1 MEKIFAMFFSAVS
14 ALILASCGTLQDTAE
29 GEAASPI
36 TSQLSDSFSE
46 TSAQEE
52 ISMNKIKITAGD
64 KSFTAV
70 LYDNDAANAFA
81 EMLPLTLDMSELNGN
96 EKYFYLSNDLP
107 VNSER
112 PDKINSGDIMLY
124 GSSCVVLFY
133 DTFSTSYSYTRLGYI
148 EDTSKLAAA
157 LGSGDVRVTFEKE

>member
-1 MEKIFAMFFSAVS
+1 MEKIIAMLFSAVS
-14 ALILASCGTLQDTAE
+14 ALILASCGTLQDTEE
-29 GEAASPI
+29 GETVLSI
-36 TSQLSDSFSE
+36 TSQFSDSSSE

-70 LYDNDAANAFA
+70 LYGNDAANAFA
-81 EMLPLTLDMSELNGN
+81 EMLPMTLDMNELNGN
-96 EKYFYLSNDLP
+96 EKYFYLSDNLP

-133 DTFSTSYSYTRLGYI
+133 DTFSTSYSYTRLGYT
-148 EDTSKLAAA
+148 EDASGLAAA

>member
-29 GEAASPI
+29 GEIALSV
-36 TSQLSDSFSE
+36 TSQFSDGFLE

-64 KSFTAV
+64 KSFTAF
-70 LYDNDAANAFA
+70 LYDSDAASAFG

-133 DTFSTSYSYTRLGYI
+133 DTFDTSYSYTRLGYI
-148 EDTSKLAAA
+148 EDASELSAA
-157 LGSGDVRVTFEKE
+157 LGSGEVRVTFEKK

>member
-1 MEKIFAMFFSAVS
+1 MEKILVMLFSVMS
-14 ALILASCGTLQDTAE
+14 ALILASCGISKENAESKTATQ
-29 GEAASPI
+29 I
-36 TSQLSDSFSE
+36 TSQLSE
-46 TSAQEE
+46 GSAEASVQEE

-70 LYDNDAANAFA
+70 LYDNDAANAFD

-96 EKYFYLSNDLP
+96 EKYFYLSDNLP

-124 GSSCVVLFY
+124 GSGCVVLFY
-133 DTFSTSYSYTRLGYI
+133 DTFDTSYSYTRLGYI
-148 EDTSKLAAA
+148 EDASGLSTV